1 MGDGRLE
8 FKIELQDE
16 AGQLA
21 LVSREFANHGIN
33 IETMCAIDTNVV
45 IVTDQTTEARMALN
59 SLPALRLG
67 STLAACTSSTTH
79 PSPVGAAASCCLAD

>member
-1 MGDGRLE
+1 MGEGRIE

-45 IVTDQTTEARMALN
+45 IVTDQTARN
-59 SLPALRLG
+59 
-67 STLAACTSSTTH
+67 TQF
-79 PSPVGAAASCCLAD
+79 